1 MSLTSCEKTKTNTYE
16 LVVSVGA
23 EEFQGAIEKAYRKN
37 VSKISIPGFRKGKAP
52 KAMIE
57 KMYGEGVFY
66 EDAINMLYP
75 DAYEQAV
82 KEAGIEPVAA
92 PSIEVQDA
100 DKTTGFTFKAEVTV
114 KPEVEVENYKG
125 IAVTKTVRPVT
136 DEEIDHELS
145 HLQERNARVIDVEDR
160 PAQDGDQTVIDFEGF
175 VDGVA
180 FEGGKGEKFP
190 LTLGSGQFIPGF
202 EEQIVGKKIGD
213 EFDVTVT
220 FPEDYHAEELKGK
233 EAVFKVKLHEIK
245 TRELPELDDEFAKD
259 VSEFDTLAEY
269 KEDLRKKLQASHDEQ
284 SDREVES
291 ALIDGILAGMKV
303 ELPQAMIDN
312 RVDEMLQD
320 FAYRLQ
326 SQGLDVK
333 TYMQY
338 TGMDMDAMRKTYA
351 EPAERQ
357 VKVRLA
363 LEKIAQLENLAATQ
377 EELDAEYKKL
387 ADSYQME
394 EDKIKAVIAA
404 EDLEKDICVNKAIA
418 LVREN
423 AVITEAQPEEKAEPK
438 KKAAKKPAAKKTT
451 KKAAKEEGPAEEAP
465 AAAEETPAQE

>member
-1 MSLTSCEKTKTNTYE
+1 M
-16 LVVSVGA
+16 
-23 EEFQGAIEKAYRKN
+23 
-37 VSKISIPGFRKGKAP
+37 
-52 KAMIE
+52 
-57 KMYGEGVFY
+57 
-66 EDAINMLYP
+66 
-75 DAYEQAV
+75 
-82 KEAGIEPVAA
+82 
-92 PSIEVQDA
+92 
-100 DKTTGFTFKAEVTV
+100 
-114 KPEVEVENYKG
+114 
-125 IAVTKTVRPVT
+125 
-136 DEEIDHELS
+136 
-145 HLQERNARVIDVEDR
+145 
-160 PAQDGDQTVIDFEGF
+160 
-175 VDGVA
+175 
-180 FEGGKGEKFP
+180 
-190 LTLGSGQFIPGF
+190 
-202 EEQIVGKKIGD
+202 
-213 EFDVTVT
+213 
-220 FPEDYHAEELKGK
+220 
-233 EAVFKVKLHEIK
+233 KLHEIK

-451 KKAAKEEGPAEEAP
+451 KKAAKEEAPAEEAP